1 MVRGDKPDYGQVAS
15 SPQRRFGGSMQVGDL
30 VKYRRCGTFGVITNI
45 RESRFNK
52 KVIPL
57 YVVLWVDGSISD
69 VLARR
74 LEVA

>member
-1 MVRGDKPDYGQVAS
+1 
-15 SPQRRFGGSMQVGDL
+15 MQVGDL

-74 LEVA
+74 LEVACK